1 MSVSL
6 PTPGGQ
12 LYVTDGGLE
21 TDLIYNRGF
30 DLEVFAAF
38 PLVYD
43 EQGRAAL
50 ADYYAG
56 YADIARQAGVGLVL
70 AAPRGGPTPTGR
82 IGSGTTPGPLTAPT
96 ATRSPS

>member
-21 TDLIYNRGF
+21 TDLIFNRGF
-30 DLEVFAAF
+30 ELEEFAAF
-38 PLVYD
+38 PLIYD
-43 EQGRAAL
+43 EQGRTAL

-56 YADIARQAGVGLVL
+56 YADIARRAVS
-70 AAPRGGPTPTGR
+70 AWCWPRPRGGLTP
-82 IGSGTTPGPLTAPT
+82 IGLGGSATTPGPLIAPIEK
-96 ATRSPS
+96 RSHS